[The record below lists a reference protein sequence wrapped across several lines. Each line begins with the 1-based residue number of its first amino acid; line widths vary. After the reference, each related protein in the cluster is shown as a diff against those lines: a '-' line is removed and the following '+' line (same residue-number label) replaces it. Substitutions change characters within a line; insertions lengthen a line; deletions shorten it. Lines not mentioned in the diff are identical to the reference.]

1 MRIAEIAVLGPNH
14 EEKRLFI
21 QSACQKL
28 ELTNDHITF
37 GRLPINDQLVLHLY
51 GVGLQSEAEALTWDL
66 LARKCLG
73 YIVLF
78 SWQDDESLERLKPL
92 LDQLASRYDAA
103 MVVAA
108 HLANGKLAVP
118 PALYE
123 QGIAVTAEG
132 KFMFCDVRQPAS
144 VRKILLALIESL
156 LDKMS

>member
-1 MRIAEIAVLGPNH
+1 MRIGEIAILGPSH
-14 EEKRLFI
+14 EEKRFFI
-21 QSACQKL
+21 KAVCHKL
-28 ELTNDHITF
+28 ELTNDNITF

-51 GVGLQSEAEALTWDL
+51 GLTSPSEVAWDL

-78 SWQDDESLERLKPL
+78 PWQNAESFERLKPV
-92 LDQLASRYDAA
+92 LDQLATRYEAT

-108 HLANGKLAVP
+108 YSPNGKPPVP
-118 PALYE
+118 PTLYE
-123 QGIAVTAEG
+123 EGIAITAEG

-144 VRKILLALIESL
+144 ARKILLALIDSL